1 MAEKTF
7 LTAARITEWSR
18 CGRSTASVCILY
30 VHMFTLIPFSK
41 AIFLG
46 WLPGFVCPCTESQQV
61 LGCRWCQLAAA
72 WCRPGAAL
80 IYQIKPCVR
89 RQSPASFCSLHLGHN
104 QDLAASPL
112 SSLCDL
118 ASFAVS
124 GAARV
129 CLVAQALRCH
139 PCVLSRFGQM
149 HWLNM
154 IENLVDLP
162 F

>member
-1 MAEKTF
+1 MKSLWKEHCLCMRFVGTHVHTDPILKGQLF
-7 LTAARITEWSR
+7 
-18 CGRSTASVCILY
+18 GVASWFCVPLCW
-30 VHMFTLIPFSK
+30 IPT
-41 AIFLG
+41 G
-46 WLPGFVCPCTESQQV
+46 PRVQV
-61 LGCRWCQLAAA
+61 MPA

-124 GAARV
+124 GAAWV
-129 CLVAQALRCH
+129 CLVAQASRCH